1 MLGLLG
7 DAGSLQ
13 PSCKKLRSTHCSFPQ
28 TIQQR
33 LGPEHF
39 RAETFILDFGRGH
52 CEPMSQI
59 ILGRSF
65 KDSLAEHH
73 ATSASSESARLLVVE
88 LATACRAVICSHL
101 SPSSDGMMFSGVSM
115 TLTSAP
121 YLCHPPFSARKV
133 LEKKAGIKG
142 HFPILGFFNSKAI
155 FQQAALAAGFKHTAS
170 NLCAPT

>member
-115 TLTSAP
+115 TLISAP

-142 HFPILGFFNSKAI
+142 HFPVLGFFNSKAI